1 MPLVPY
7 INFGG
12 ASQDWKGW
20 PAAEGSQV
28 ERAALAT
35 HNLARYW
42 LSIRREQV
50 SVVVL
55 VLATALPVPPS
66 SSEDD
71 DDKSKPIFRS
81 R

>member
-20 PAAEGSQV
+20 PAKEGSQV

-42 LSIRREQV
+42 LSIRREEV
-50 SVVVL
+50 
-55 VLATALPVPPS
+55 
-66 SSEDD
+66 
-71 DDKSKPIFRS
+71 
-81 R
+81 